1 MIRAILAAI
10 LCIFFIAQ
18 THGAIRLKHHYG
30 QTFVVFPRGATT
42 TDSFVVYRSATAMDA
57 GNYTSATQLAR
68 LPYDCYWNICLLAG
82 YASKTFTNFVIDSM
96 GQSLASD
103 TGMFANTSKQHGT
116 FYYGVAQVTGGSP
129 MFLGSASIVED
140 SNEIP
145 VPLWVDARVNA
156 GKVEAVH
163 LLQYMD
169 FSKWN
174 PRWQSYAYPYQLQ
187 IPSDYYTTSLRPDS
201 TKKFR
206 FSFMFHGLSA
216 GSQSNTL
223 GTVSGAGY
231 FYLRVVDD
239 DGDHRST
246 WHYGFANKC
255 RANPTGIGAADDIAP
270 GDTVFNYTQY
280 RYLRMLEYMLCGK
293 DWLPPD
299 SNNLY
304 LKGGSMGGTGV
315 IEFLFHYPE
324 LFAGGYNSIGITNWI
339 NVGDSGSAG
348 YKNGQ
353 GVRNWGPWTTDQLPW
368 VDMYRREKGDTAIA
382 AYWNGDN
389 IWQRLSMNAYWID
402 SVYRPNLVEKTQTV
416 YYLGKHNSNDMN
428 VGWPENGYPFNLEN
442 SPLWEGKLHH
452 EEYNEF
458 GGHTSGDGVGPVAQG
473 ESYAKNK
480 ALFAMHNSTVD
491 EIQASRDYRFPK
503 GGMNQRV
510 TWDPATTIDR
520 AESLSVRVKYTPVMY
535 PFESNYTP
543 DPRYDNTQ
551 QCPYM
556 GFPGAFTVDIS
567 PRRVQNFTVS
577 PGQQYHWYRNGIDM
591 GTATAQAA
599 RPGSPDGIVTI
610 PNYYFHQGAATC
622 TKTATLTTLTI
633 KAGAG
638 SIPEDV
644 VAPGPISGLEL
655 VSNDPTSEFFGLG
668 IYWANAD
675 SVQLVKRDY
684 NLITLRFSAPGDDGS
699 TGTCTRYVL
708 RISGNS
714 GDVATSP
721 TIVRTLPAP
730 VPAGQSVEF
739 TFGSYFLSSGTYY
752 MAVEAYDENNN
763 SSGISNVISTSVTF
777 SDNGG
782 TILIHNNQL
791 DSLLGTLGPEARLA
805 NAQALDLPL
814 LGVWPNPFNPDA
826 VIRCFVPAR
835 IAGNEVSLAVFDARG
850 RCVKDFGTVRT
861 GADNRFV
868 WTGTDKAGATLASG
882 MYVVRLKAKNSSLV
896 RKITMMK

>member
-1 MIRAILAAI
+1 
-10 LCIFFIAQ
+10 
-18 THGAIRLKHHYG
+18 
-30 QTFVVFPRGATT
+30 
-42 TDSFVVYRSATAMDA
+42 
-57 GNYTSATQLAR
+57 
-68 LPYDCYWNICLLAG
+68 
-82 YASKTFTNFVIDSM
+82 
-96 GQSLASD
+96 
-103 TGMFANTSKQHGT
+103 
-116 FYYGVAQVTGGSP
+116 
-129 MFLGSASIVED
+129 
-140 SNEIP
+140 
-145 VPLWVDARVNA
+145 
-156 GKVEAVH
+156 
-163 LLQYMD
+163 
-169 FSKWN
+169 
-174 PRWQSYAYPYQLQ
+174 
-187 IPSDYYTTSLRPDS
+187 
-201 TKKFR
+201 
-206 FSFMFHGLSA
+206 
-216 GSQSNTL
+216 
-223 GTVSGAGY
+223 
-231 FYLRVVDD
+231 
-239 DGDHRST
+239 
-246 WHYGFANKC
+246 
-255 RANPTGIGAADDIAP
+255 
-270 GDTVFNYTQY
+270 
-280 RYLRMLEYMLCGK
+280 
-293 DWLPPD
+293 
-299 SNNLY
+299 
-304 LKGGSMGGTGV
+304 
-315 IEFLFHYPE
+315 
-324 LFAGGYNSIGITNWI
+324 
-339 NVGDSGSAG
+339 
-348 YKNGQ
+348 
-353 GVRNWGPWTTDQLPW
+353 
-368 VDMYRREKGDTAIA
+368 
-382 AYWNGDN
+382 
-389 IWQRLSMNAYWID
+389 
-402 SVYRPNLVEKTQTV
+402 
-416 YYLGKHNSNDMN
+416 
-428 VGWPENGYPFNLEN
+428 
-442 SPLWEGKLHH
+442 
-452 EEYNEF
+452 
-458 GGHTSGDGVGPVAQG
+458 
-473 ESYAKNK
+473 
-480 ALFAMHNSTVD
+480 MHNSTVD